1 MRDGR
6 STAYLA
12 GLQTRAMRGVHP
24 SLNNV
29 ATAVVVVGIVV
40 RIVVSVVVP
49 VAIRPVAVAVPVVV
63 AMKSSN
69 DGTGPKTVEAAI
81 VESSNDRAGATVKS
95 SSESATVEAAAAKA
109 AHAAVEATATTKA
122 AAPKAAAPV
131 STATSAASASAA
143 SASSTAAA
151 STAVCLCTR
160 REQRAGKEGGCQ
172 YHYRFSSSHESFLS
186 TGRAISDHRTSRPG
200 PHVVARLRIANGK
213 FRRQ

>member
-6 STAYLA
+6 SAAYPA

-49 VAIRPVAVAVPVVV
+49 VAIRPVAVAVVPVVV
-63 AMKSSN
+63 AMKHSN
-69 DGTGPKTVEAAI
+69 DGTGAKTVEAAI
-81 VESSNDRAGATVKS
+81 VGSSNDGAGATVKS
-95 SSESATVEAAAAKA
+95 SSESATVEAAGAKA
-109 AHAAVEATATTKA
+109 AHGASMEATATTKA
-122 AAPKAAAPV
+122 AATKSAAPV
-131 STATSAASASAA
+131 STATS
-143 SASSTAAA
+143 A

-172 YHYRFSSSHESFLS
+172 YHHHFSSSHQSFLS
-186 TGRAISDHRTSRPG
+186 TGRAISDHRTSRPALMWSPG
-200 PHVVARLRIANGK
+200 SE
-213 FRRQ
+213 

>member
-1 MRDGR
+1 
-6 STAYLA
+6 
-12 GLQTRAMRGVHP
+12 MRGVHP

-40 RIVVSVVVP
+40 RIVSVVVP
-49 VAIRPVAVAVPVVV
+49 VAIRRVAVTAVPVVV

-69 DGTGPKTVEAAI
+69 DGAGAKAVKAAI
-81 VESSNDRAGATVKS
+81 VESLNDGAGSTVKS
-95 SSESATVEAAAAKA
+95 SSEGATV
-109 AHAAVEATATTKA
+109 KA
-122 AAPKAAAPV
+122 AATKAAAPV
-131 STATSAASASAA
+131 STS
-143 SASSTAAA
+143 AAA

-160 REQRAGKEGGCQ
+160 RAQRAGKEGGCQ

>member
-12 GLQTRAMRGVHP
+12 GLQTPTMRGAHP

-29 ATAVVVVGIVV
+29 ATAVVVVGIVVGVV

-69 DGTGPKTVEAAI
+69 DGTGAKTVEAAI
-81 VESSNDRAGATVKS
+81 VGSSNDGAGAKAVKS
-95 SSESATVEAAAAKA
+95 SSESATVESAAAKA
-109 AHAAVEATATTKA
+109 AHASSVEATATTKA
-122 AAPKAAAPV
+122 AAAKAAAPV
-131 STATSAASASAA
+131 SAATATSAS
-143 SASSTAAA
+143 AAA
-151 STAVCLCTR
+151 STAACLCTR

-172 YHYRFSSSHESFLS
+172 YHHRFSSSHESFLS
-186 TGRAISDHRTSRPG
+186 TGRAVSDHRTSRLG
-200 PHVVARLRIANGK
+200 PHVAARLRIANGK

>member
-12 GLQTRAMRGVHP
+12 GLQTPTMRGVHP

-40 RIVVSVVVP
+40 RIVSVVVP

-69 DGTGPKTVEAAI
+69 DGTGAKTVEAAI
-81 VESSNDRAGATVKS
+81 VESSSDRARATVKS

-109 AHAAVEATATTKA
+109 AHTASVEATTKA
-122 AAPKAAAPV
+122 AAAKAAAPV
-131 STATSAASASAA
+131 SAATSTATSASA
-143 SASSTAAA
+143 T
-151 STAVCLCTR
+151 TR
-160 REQRAGKEGGCQ
+160 QRHCRRSQ
-172 YHYRFSSSHESFLS
+172 
-186 TGRAISDHRTSRPG
+186 
-200 PHVVARLRIANGK
+200 ANG
-213 FRRQ
+213 RDCQ

>member
-49 VAIRPVAVAVPVVV
+49 VAIRPVAVVPVVV

-69 DGTGPKTVEAAI
+69 DGAGTKTVEAAI
-81 VESSNDRAGATVKS
+81 VGSSNDGAGATVKS
-95 SSESATVEAAAAKA
+95 SSESATVEAAAKA
-109 AHAAVEATATTKA
+109 AHAASVEA
-122 AAPKAAAPV
+122 
-131 STATSAASASAA
+131 
-143 SASSTAAA
+143 
-151 STAVCLCTR
+151 
-160 REQRAGKEGGCQ
+160 
-172 YHYRFSSSHESFLS
+172 
-186 TGRAISDHRTSRPG
+186 
-200 PHVVARLRIANGK
+200 
-213 FRRQ
+213 

>member
-40 RIVVSVVVP
+40 RIVSVVVP
-49 VAIRPVAVAVPVVV
+49 VAIRPVAVVVVPVFV
-63 AMKSSN
+63 AIKSSN
-69 DGTGPKTVEAAI
+69 DGTGAKAMEAAI
-81 VESSNDRAGATVKS
+81 VGSSNDGAGAKTVNS
-95 SSESATVEAAAAKA
+95 SSESATVEAAAKA
-109 AHAAVEATATTKA
+109 AHAASVEAAATTKA
-122 AAPKAAAPV
+122 AATKAAAPM
-131 STATSAASASAA
+131 STATSAATATSA
-143 SASSTAAA
+143 
-151 STAVCLCTR
+151 CLCTR

>member
-6 STAYLA
+6 SAAYLA

-29 ATAVVVVGIVV
+29 AAAFVVVGIVV

-49 VAIRPVAVAVPVVV
+49 VAIWPVAVAVVPVVV

-69 DGTGPKTVEAAI
+69 DGTGAKTVEAAI

-109 AHAAVEATATTKA
+109 AT
-122 AAPKAAAPV
+122 PV
-131 STATSAASASAA
+131 STSATSST
-143 SASSTAAA
+143 STA
-151 STAVCLCTR
+151 CLCTR

-172 YHYRFSSSHESFLS
+172 YHHRFSSSHVIFLS
-186 TGRAISDHRTSRPG
+186 TGRAVSDHRTSRPALIWPPG
-200 PHVVARLRIANGK
+200 SQSLTGNFEGG
-213 FRRQ
+213 

>member
-6 STAYLA
+6 STAYLT
-12 GLQTRAMRGVHP
+12 GLQTPAMRGVHP

-49 VAIRPVAVAVPVVV
+49 VAIRPVAVVMVPVVV

-69 DGTGPKTVEAAI
+69 DGTGAKTVEAAI
-81 VESSNDRAGATVKS
+81 VGSSNDGAGATLKS

-109 AHAAVEATATTKA
+109 AHAASVEATATTKA
-122 AAPKAAAPV
+122 AAAKAAAPV
-131 STATSAASASAA
+131 SAATSTATATAATSA
-143 SASSTAAA
+143 STA
-151 STAVCLCTR
+151 TCLRTR

-172 YHYRFSSSHESFLS
+172 YHHRFSSSHESFLS
-186 TGRAISDHRTSRPG
+186 TGGAISDHRTSARPPCG
-200 PHVVARLRIANGK
+200 RPAPNS
-213 FRRQ
+213 

>member
-40 RIVVSVVVP
+40 RIVSVVVP
-49 VAIRPVAVAVPVVV
+49 VAIRPVAVVVVPVVV
-63 AMKSSN
+63 AIKSSN
-69 DGTGPKTVEAAI
+69 DGTGAKAMEATI
-81 VESSNDRAGATVKS
+81 VGSSNDGAGAKTVNS
-95 SSESATVEAAAAKA
+95 SSESATVEAAAKA
-109 AHAAVEATATTKA
+109 AHAASVEATATTKA
-122 AAPKAAAPV
+122 AATKAAAPM
-131 STATSAASASAA
+131 STATSASASASASAA
-143 SASSTAAA
+143 TSA
-151 STAVCLCTR
+151 CLCTR

>member
-12 GLQTRAMRGVHP
+12 GLQTRAMRGVHA

-29 ATAVVVVGIVV
+29 ATAVVVVGIIV
-40 RIVVSVVVP
+40 RIVSVVVP
-49 VAIRPVAVAVPVVV
+49 EAIRRVAVMAVPVVV

-69 DGTGPKTVEAAI
+69 DGAGAKAVKAAI
-81 VESSNDRAGATVKS
+81 VESLNDGAGSTVKS
-95 SSESATVEAAAAKA
+95 SSEGATVKAAA
-109 AHAAVEATATTKA
+109 TKA
-122 AAPKAAAPV
+122 ATPV
-131 STATSAASASAA
+131 STSTS
-143 SASSTAAA
+143 AAA

-200 PHVVARLRIANGK
+200 PHVVARVRIANGK

>member
-6 STAYLA
+6 SAAYLA

-49 VAIRPVAVAVPVVV
+49 VAIRPVAIAVVPVVV
-63 AMKSSN
+63 AMKTSN
-69 DGTGPKTVEAAI
+69 DGTGAKTVEAAI

-109 AHAAVEATATTKA
+109 ADAASVEATAATTKA
-122 AAPKAAAPV
+122 AAPV
-131 STATSAASASAA
+131 STT
-143 SASSTAAA
+143 TAAA
-151 STAVCLCTR
+151 STAAGLCTR
-160 REQRAGKEGGCQ
+160 RKQRTSKQGRCQ
-172 YHYRFSSSHESFLS
+172 YRRRSSCSHEFSFRWA
-186 TGRAISDHRTSRPG
+186 GAISDHRTSCPTSYRYPT
-200 PHVVARLRIANGK
+200 PDR
-213 FRRQ
+213 